1 MQIPQLV
8 LEECDQGEVQLMP
21 NLEPLYCE
29 FGASISAPTVLMT
42 CPKCHHTS
50 CVRRDV
56 SLERWENPKKPV
68 PVGENRYALVAAF
81 KVPESVKCA
90 NCGGEVIA

>member
-1 MQIPQLV
+1 MQIPELV
-8 LEECDQGEVQLMP
+8 LEECDSGEVQLMFS
-21 NLEPLYCE
+21 LEPLYCK
-29 FGASISAPTVLMT
+29 FGEEISAQTVPMT

-68 PVGENRYALVAAF
+68 PEGEDRYALVTAF
-81 KVPESVKCA
+81 KLPESVKCA
-90 NCGGEVIA
+90 NCGGELLA